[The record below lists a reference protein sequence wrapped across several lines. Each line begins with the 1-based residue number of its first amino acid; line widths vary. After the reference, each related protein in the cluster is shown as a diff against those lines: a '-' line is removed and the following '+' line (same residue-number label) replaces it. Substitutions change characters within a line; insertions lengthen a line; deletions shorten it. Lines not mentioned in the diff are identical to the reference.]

1 MAGLGGKVV
10 SRGEKTEVTDG
21 AVLRPERWAFGTP
34 LGLTQWARGLEGVG
48 IGTAHQPQWQ
58 ELQGGVPHLG
68 KQEGPPCGHCSF
80 QRLIPSI
87 SAPPTHPTFHL
98 IPEQRPKSQTPGQG
112 LLLRCNQEILFSQDI
127 FSRKQARSK
136 CHVSRLLLHGNFG
149 LFKEMVIMLLP
160 P

>member
-1 MAGLGGKVV
+1 MVKSKRLAL
-10 SRGEKTEVTDG
+10 E
-21 AVLRPERWAFGTP
+21 AP
-34 LGLTQWARGLEGVG
+34 LGLTQRARSHEGVG
-48 IGTAHQPQWQ
+48 IGTAHQPEWQ

-68 KQEGPPCGHCSF
+68 KQEGPSVATV
-80 QRLIPSI
+80 PSRGTF
-87 SAPPTHPTFHL
+87 SPVPLLSTPPSTSSLNKAPK
-98 IPEQRPKSQTPGQG
+98 RQTPGQG

-149 LFKEMVIMLLP
+149 LFKEMVITLLP